1 LIPHE
6 IEGENPALRL
16 PAKGSGCRLRLQAS
30 QWQAAFGDIP
40 IGSRWSN
47 GARVAIFNRG
57 GASVSSP
64 PLSHQAMRS
73 PSSAPVEWSVTRGLV
88 AYEDACGFMAER
100 VDAIAAGRARE
111 LVWLLEHPALYT
123 AGTSAQAADLLEPG
137 RFPVH
142 RSGRG
147 GQFTYHGPGQRV
159 GYVMLDVRARWADVR
174 AFVCALE
181 TLIIEALGALGVQAH
196 TREGFV
202 GVWVERKKGDGLRQ
216 DKIAAIGVRLRRWVS
231 SHGFSIN
238 VAPNLSHFAGII
250 PCGIREHGVT
260 SLAALGCGA
269 DMDVLDGALRRAF
282 ERQVGRTCEP
292 G

>member
-1 LIPHE
+1 M
-6 IEGENPALRL
+6 R
-16 PAKGSGCRLRLQAS
+16 
-30 QWQAAFGDIP
+30 
-40 IGSRWSN
+40 
-47 GARVAIFNRG
+47 
-57 GASVSSP
+57 SP
-64 PLSHQAMRS
+64 PL
-73 PSSAPVEWSVTRGLV
+73 APVEWSVTHGLV
-88 AYEDACGFMAER
+88 AYAEACGFMAER

-111 LVWLLEHPALYT
+111 LVWLIEHPALYT
-123 AGTSAQAADLLEPG
+123 AGTSAKAADLIAPG
-137 RFPVH
+137 RIPVH

-181 TLIIEALGALGVQAH
+181 GLIIEALGALGVEAH

-202 GVWVERKKGDGLRQ
+202 GVWVGPREEDGLRQ

-238 VAPNLSHFAGII
+238 VAPDLSHFAGIV

-269 DMDVLDGALRRAF
+269 GMDRLDRALRRAF
-282 ERQVGRTCEP
+282 EARVGPTCEAP
-292 G
+292 